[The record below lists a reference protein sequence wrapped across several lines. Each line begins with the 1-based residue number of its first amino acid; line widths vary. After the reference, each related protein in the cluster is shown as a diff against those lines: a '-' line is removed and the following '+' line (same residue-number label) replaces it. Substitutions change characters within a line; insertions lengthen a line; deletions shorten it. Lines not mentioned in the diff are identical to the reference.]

1 MHPESP
7 PEQTESPASERLAL
21 VKVAVQGTLALVL
34 LIGMTW
40 IVLSPVTD
48 EATKGALVI
57 LGGAAGF
64 IFGRQTA

>member
-1 MHPESP
+1 MTPSES
-7 PEQTESPASERLAL
+7 TESPRSERLAIIQI
-21 VKVAVQGTLALVL
+21 AVQGVLALVL
-34 LIGMTW
+34 LIGMVW

>member
-1 MHPESP
+1 MPSEP
-7 PEQTESPASERLAL
+7 TESPRSERLAIIQI
-21 VKVAVQGTLALVL
+21 AVQGVLALVL
-34 LIGMTW
+34 LIGMVW

>member
-1 MHPESP
+1 MTETP
-7 PEQTESPASERLAL
+7 PDSNQLEL
-21 VKVAVQGTLALVL
+21 VKLVSQAVLALVL
-34 LIGMTW
+34 LIGMIW

>member
-1 MHPESP
+1 M
-7 PEQTESPASERLAL
+7 PADETPDSELLAL
-21 VKVAVQGTLALVL
+21 VKLISQSVLALVL
-34 LIGMTW
+34 LIGMVW

>member
-1 MHPESP
+1 VTQPES
-7 PEQTESPASERLAL
+7 TESPQSERIVL
-21 VKVAVQGTLALVL
+21 VKLISQGVLALVL
-34 LIGMTW
+34 LIGMIW

-64 IFGRQTA
+64 VFGRQTA

>member
-1 MHPESP
+1 MTQPES
-7 PEQTESPASERLAL
+7 TESPQSERIVL
-21 VKVAVQGTLALVL
+21 VKLISQGVLALVL
-34 LIGMTW
+34 LIGMIW

-64 IFGRQTA
+64 VFGRQTA

>member
-1 MHPESP
+1 MDSP
-7 PEQTESPASERLAL
+7 PSEKLAL
-21 VKVAVQGTLALVL
+21 VQIAVQGVLALVL
-34 LIGMTW
+34 LIGMVW

>member
-1 MHPESP
+1 LSQPSP
-7 PEQTESPASERLAL
+7 SPASSERLPL
-21 VKVAVQGTLALVL
+21 VKLLIEGVLALVL
-34 LIGMTW
+34 LVGMVW

>member
-1 MHPESP
+1 VTQ
-7 PEQTESPASERLAL
+7 PEQTESPQSERIVL
-21 VKVAVQGTLALVL
+21 VKLISQGVLALVL
-34 LIGMTW
+34 LIGMIW

-64 IFGRQTA
+64 VFGRQTA

>member
-1 MHPESP
+1 M
-7 PEQTESPASERLAL
+7 PANEAPNSSERLPL
-21 VKVAVQGTLALVL
+21 VKLLIEGVLALVL
-34 LIGMTW
+34 LVGMVW

>member
-1 MHPESP
+1 MTDP
-7 PEQTESPASERLAL
+7 PESERLAL
-21 VKVAVQGTLALVL
+21 VKLITQAVLALVL
-34 LIGMTW
+34 LIGMIW

>member
-1 MHPESP
+1 MSDEASD
-7 PEQTESPASERLAL
+7 SERIKL
-21 VKVAVQGTLALVL
+21 VKLITQSVLALVL
-34 LIGMTW
+34 LIGMVW